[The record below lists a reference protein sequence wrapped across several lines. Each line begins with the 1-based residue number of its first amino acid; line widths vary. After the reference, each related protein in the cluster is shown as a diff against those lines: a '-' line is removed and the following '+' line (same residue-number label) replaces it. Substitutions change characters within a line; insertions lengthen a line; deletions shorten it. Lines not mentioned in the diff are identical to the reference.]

1 MPKGSR
7 YPAAV
12 GAGEE
17 KKKEK
22 KRNGQ
27 TARSRDSGLSIV
39 LMCVGG

>member
-17 KKKEK
+17 KKKRK
-22 KRNGQ
+22 KKKWSDREI
-27 TARSRDSGLSIV
+27 AR
-39 LMCVGG
+39 